1 MNNLNK
7 KKDLINFLNQNK
19 NKKIVL
25 CHGVFDLVH
34 YGHIMHFKSA
44 KKHGD
49 ILVVSITKDK
59 FIKKGIN
66 RPIFNETQ
74 RYNYLK
80 ELQIIDYVYIC
91 ETESAKESI
100 EIIKPNFYIK
110 GPDYKNN
117 SLDITKKI
125 HLEKKLV
132 EKFGG
137 KIIYTN
143 DEKFS
148 SSKIINEKNLL
159 NYNYNQRLYIEKIK
173 NKFGYDYIKEEIK
186 KLSKI
191 KVLLVGELI
200 FDKYSFGDIIGKSAK
215 EPHLVLKKLNS
226 EYYVGGTGAIARHLA
241 TFVNKIQLISPFG
254 NEIFFKKILKKKF
267 KKNVKFNFLK
277 PYKNYFSIVKERFID
292 SVSNYKMFGSYK
304 IPPKPNINFYKRLI
318 SKIKSKI
325 SLVDMII
332 ISDYGHDFFNKK
344 TANFISKTKKFKALN
359 AQLNSVNKGYN
370 SFNDYKNLDIVVI
383 NVAELESELR
393 KEKLDIKFLANILM
407 QRNKIKNLIVTKGKD
422 GATFFGQN
430 SKIIH
435 CPAFVDQSI
444 DKVGAGDAML
454 AIVAP
459 ALKQKIDPEI
469 ILFLGSI
476 AAAISVKN
484 IGNKVAVNYQELDKI
499 IDYYLR

>member
-1 MNNLNK
+1 MNNSNK
-7 KKDLINFLNQNK
+7 KRDLINFLNQNK

-25 CHGVFDLVH
+25 CHGAFDLVH
-34 YGHIMHFKSA
+34 YGHILHFKSA
-44 KKHGD
+44 KKYGD
-49 ILVVSITKDK
+49 ILIVSITKNK
-59 FIKKGIN
+59 FIRKGIN
-66 RPIFNETQ
+66 KPLFDENQ

-80 ELQIIDYVYIC
+80 ELKIIDYVYIC
-91 ETESAKESI
+91 DTESAKDSI

-132 EKFGG
+132 KKFKG
-137 KIIYTN
+137 KIVYTN

-159 NYNYNQRLYIEKIK
+159 NYNYNQRLYLEKIK
-173 NKFGYDYIKEEIK
+173 NKFGYDFIREEIK

-191 KVLLVGELI
+191 RVLLVGELI
-200 FDKYSFGDIIGKSAK
+200 FDKYSFGDVIGKSAK
-215 EPHLVLKKLNS
+215 EPHLVLKELNS
-226 EYYVGGTGAIARHLA
+226 EYYVGGIGAIARHLT
-241 TFVNKIQLISPFG
+241 TFVNKIQLISAFG
-254 NEIFFKKILKKKF
+254 NEIFLKKILKNKL
-267 KKNVKFNFLK
+267 KKNILLNFLK
-277 PYKNYFSIVKERFID
+277 PYKNYFSIVKERFVDNI
-292 SVSNYKMFGSYK
+292 SNYKMFGSYK
-304 IPPKPNINFYKRLI
+304 IPHKPNINFYKKLM

-332 ISDYGHDFFNKK
+332 ISDYGHDFFDKR
-344 TANFISKTKKFKALN
+344 TAEFISKIKKFKALN
-359 AQLNSVNKGYN
+359 AQLNSVNKGFN
-370 SFNDYKNLDIVVI
+370 SFNYYKNLDLVI
-383 NVAELESELR
+383 INLAELKNEL
-393 KEKLDIKFLANILM
+393 KEEKIETNFLADIIM

-422 GATFFGQN
+422 GATFFGEN

-435 CPAFVDQSI
+435 CPAFADQSI

-454 AIVAP
+454 SIVAP

-469 ILFLGSI
+469 TLFLGSI

-484 IGNKVAVNYQELDKI
+484 IGNKVAVNFDELDQI

>member
-80 ELQIIDYVYIC
+80 ELQMVDYVYIC

-110 GPDYKNN
+110 GPEYKNN

-254 NEIFFKKILKKKF
+254 NEIFFKKILKKKIQ
-267 KKNVKFNFLK
+267 KK
-277 PYKNYFSIVKERFID
+277 
-292 SVSNYKMFGSYK
+292 
-304 IPPKPNINFYKRLI
+304 
-318 SKIKSKI
+318 
-325 SLVDMII
+325 
-332 ISDYGHDFFNKK
+332 
-344 TANFISKTKKFKALN
+344 
-359 AQLNSVNKGYN
+359 
-370 SFNDYKNLDIVVI
+370 
-383 NVAELESELR
+383 
-393 KEKLDIKFLANILM
+393 
-407 QRNKIKNLIVTKGKD
+407 
-422 GATFFGQN
+422 
-430 SKIIH
+430 
-435 CPAFVDQSI
+435 C
-444 DKVGAGDAML
+444 
-454 AIVAP
+454 
-459 ALKQKIDPEI
+459 
-469 ILFLGSI
+469 
-476 AAAISVKN
+476 
-484 IGNKVAVNYQELDKI
+484 
-499 IDYYLR
+499 